1 MLKNKNKIIVV
12 LGTTASGKTKLG
24 VDLARK
30 FNGEII
36 SADSRQ
42 VYKHMD
48 VGTGKDLNEY
58 ITKTQITDKWVVNKA
73 PYHLIDIVNPN
84 TKFSLAKYQKL
95 AFQAIEDIL
104 KRGKTPI
111 IVGGTGLYLQ
121 AVVDN
126 YNLSGARPDKE
137 LREKLEEKSAGEL
150 FLELKKINSKFAE
163 RLNESERKNR
173 RRLIRYIEIMQ
184 DKGAEKKGVSHP
196 IGCETPKAKYD
207 FLLLGLTWPRET
219 LKERIYKRLMERLEK
234 ENMVGEVKEL
244 HKDGVSWKRLESFGL
259 EYKYISLYLQG
270 KLDYEEMVEKL
281 NIAIRQFT
289 KKQMTWFRRW
299 EKQRKKIYWVKD
311 EKEAEKLVRKFLK

>member
-42 VYKHMD
+42 VYRGMD
-48 VGTGKDLNEY
+48 VGTGKDLDEY
-58 ITKTQITDKWVVNKA
+58 KNI
-73 PYHLIDIVNPN
+73 PYHLIDVVNPN

-95 AFQAIEDIL
+95 AFGAIDDIL

-163 RLNESERKNR
+163 RLNESEKKNK

-184 DKGAEKKGVSHP
+184 NRGKEGIANP
-196 IGCETPKAKYD
+196 IGFSIPKNYD
-207 FLLLGLTWPRET
+207 FLLLGLTWPKEV

-234 ENMVGEVKEL
+234 ENMVGEVKKL

-270 KLDYEEMVEKL
+270 KLDYEEMAEKL